1 VTCYH
6 STDMLQLEIPRQ
18 VRFREGVAMDI
29 QELITSITTLTN
41 DRESPESDLAAS
53 PVGPD
58 LLQNQ

>member
-1 VTCYH
+1 
-6 STDMLQLEIPRQ
+6 
-18 VRFREGVAMDI
+18 MDI